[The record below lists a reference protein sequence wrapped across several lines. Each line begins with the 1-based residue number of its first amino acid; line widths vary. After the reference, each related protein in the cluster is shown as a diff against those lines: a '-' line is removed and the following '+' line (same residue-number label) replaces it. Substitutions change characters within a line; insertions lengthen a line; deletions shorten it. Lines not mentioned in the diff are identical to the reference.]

1 MAVLQGG
8 VLNLAC
14 LFPPIYIQ
22 GFVVGAGLS
31 GVGTSVLSF
40 ITQLRATEVDAG
52 LGIAARRAL
61 LSLDGLLAGS
71 GHSGSGH
78 SGSGGHSGGDDSG
91 GGSGG
96 ARTAAEVAPA
106 AFAYFSAAASVTAL
120 CVVAFT
126 LLGRLDFSRARL
138 FAHYAAGGAPG
149 PEFHVAVRTSAA
161 PLNVCKILYT

>member
-40 ITQLRATEVDAG
+40 MTQLRATEADAD
-52 LGIAARRAL
+52 LGP
-61 LSLDGLLAGS
+61 
-71 GHSGSGH
+71 
-78 SGSGGHSGGDDSG
+78 
-91 GGSGG
+91 G
-96 ARTAAEVAPA
+96 AESRTAAQVAPA

-120 CVVAFT
+120 TAVAFT
-126 LLGRLDFSRARL
+126 LLGRLEFSRARL
-138 FAHYAAGGAPG
+138 AAHYAAGARGTQTGHALVGGDAGPPG
-149 PEFHVAVRTSAA
+149 CTWLV
-161 PLNVCKILYT
+161 